1 MSEKPKLPAGGLAL
15 AFSGV
20 AVVAAVGAVMISTRK
35 ADVDSG
41 NVPAAATS
49 PELAA
54 QPPGSDPV
62 LSVQSAPQETPV
74 PPQPGTATA
83 PGAIAFSDKTLEFS
97 AALPQGDPND
107 PILAKLRKEAEDL
120 LAKTKKEAAAAFTDR
135 PADAPQIGWEYQ
147 LEWKILGRSGD
158 LVSLV
163 GTLYQFNGGAHGLGT
178 TDTRIANAK
187 TGEEM
192 TFPDMLRFGK
202 GFSPAVVI
210 ATCEALKKE
219 KRARIQSDTV
229 MDEPIVCAG
238 PSANVRLE
246 DAKIA
251 LAPSNVAG
259 KFGGLYV
266 YFDPYAVGAYAEGS
280 YEVAIP
286 HEVFSED
293 LKLPFKG
300 LFAGSPLPFAEN

>member
-20 AVVAAVGAVMISTRK
+20 AVVAAVGAVMISTRS
-35 ADVDSG
+35 ADVKAGPEGAPVAS
-41 NVPAAATS
+41 A
-49 PELAA
+49 ELAK
-54 QPPGSDPV
+54 QPPGSDPT
-62 LSVQSAPQETPV
+62 LSIQSAPQTPDTPV
-74 PPQPGTATA
+74 PGTAVA
-83 PGAIAFSDKTLEFS
+83 PGAVAYTDKNLAFN
-97 AALPQGDPND
+97 AALPTPEQVG
-107 PILAKLRKEAEDL
+107 PIGNVLRKEAEDL
-120 LAKTKKEAAAAFTDR
+120 LARKKAEAAANFGDNSGS
-135 PADAPQIGWEYQ
+135 PIPWEFEI
-147 LEWKILGRSGD
+147 EWKVLGRAGD
-158 LVSLV
+158 YVSLV
-163 GTLYQFNGGAHGLGT
+163 GTLYQFEGGAHGLGT
-178 TDTRIANAK
+178 TDTRIANGK

-192 TFPDMLRFGK
+192 AFPDMLRFGK

-219 KRARIQSDTV
+219 KRARIQSDTI

-238 PSANVRLE
+238 PNANVRLE
-246 DAKIA
+246 DARIA

-286 HEVFSED
+286 HEVFIED
-293 LKLPFKG
+293 LKAPFKA
-300 LFAGSPLPFAEN
+300 LFAGSPLPFEEN